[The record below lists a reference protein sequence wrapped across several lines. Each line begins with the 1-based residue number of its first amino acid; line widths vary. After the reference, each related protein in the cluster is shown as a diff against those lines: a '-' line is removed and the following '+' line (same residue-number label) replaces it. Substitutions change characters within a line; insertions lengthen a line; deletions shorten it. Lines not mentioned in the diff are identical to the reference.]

1 MIIGS
6 TLIEEKPKAERKMS
20 DDLTDFKILNIH
32 FLIFLFFKTKKLK
45 YSCFTVLICT
55 VQWHDSVWVFIYE
68 SLKVN
73 AQNI

>member
-1 MIIGS
+1 MIIRS

-45 YSCFTVLICT
+45 YS
-55 VQWHDSVWVFIYE
+55 
-68 SLKVN
+68 
-73 AQNI
+73 